1 MVHGAYQFGPGSR
14 VLKDIDH
21 LGMDIVFVVVVKDAG
36 AIFIGV
42 VYGVGSDWFTPID
55 DNLDI
60 AILGDGVVGEFSV
73 GVLDD
78 SELLLEVAR
87 AQPFMEDG
95 FEAGDQAVV
104 GAGRDLLIEQGFGK
118 LGDDVGFPGATAAV
132 NAGIAFFEWFEVLC
146 VGQFFSFVALDALC
160 GPRVIIRT
168 FELFI
173 GDCKVVW
180 GS

>member
-60 AILGDGVVGEFSV
+60 GLV
-73 GVLDD
+73 
-78 SELLLEVAR
+78 
-87 AQPFMEDG
+87 
-95 FEAGDQAVV
+95 
-104 GAGRDLLIEQGFGK
+104 
-118 LGDDVGFPGATAAV
+118 
-132 NAGIAFFEWFEVLC
+132 
-146 VGQFFSFVALDALC
+146 
-160 GPRVIIRT
+160 
-168 FELFI
+168 
-173 GDCKVVW
+173 
-180 GS
+180 